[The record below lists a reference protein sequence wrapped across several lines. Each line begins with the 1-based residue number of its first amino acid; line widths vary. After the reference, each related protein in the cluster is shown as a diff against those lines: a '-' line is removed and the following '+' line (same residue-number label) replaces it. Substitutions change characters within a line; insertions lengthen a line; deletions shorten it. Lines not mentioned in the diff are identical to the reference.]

1 MLTRS
6 SNINKHYCLNCGKE
20 YQPQEDL
27 DAYEKLHCMKC
38 NFRETHK
45 ILNTAPTDV
54 DEYDSKP
61 GKRHG
66 KKTVNKK
73 VYRPDY
79 LTQTT

>member
-6 SNINKHYCLNCGKE
+6 TNINKHYCLNCGKE
-20 YQPQEDL
+20 YQPQ
-27 DAYEKLHCMKC
+27 
-38 NFRETHK
+38 
-45 ILNTAPTDV
+45 TDV

>member
-6 SNINKHYCLNCGKE
+6 NNINKHYCLNCGKE

-27 DAYEKLHCMKC
+27 DAYEKLHCMGC
-38 NFRETHK
+38 NYRESYK
-45 ILNTAPTDV
+45 IRNTKPTDV
-54 DEYDSKP
+54 DDYDTRP
-61 GKRHG
+61 CKRQG